1 MLDKNQEN
9 TEEQVNETPKVEVTP
24 EVNEVEAT
32 SENETIE
39 AIEEVKTEEVVVD
52 EKPEVE
58 TVVEEVEEEVAE
70 VVIDEKSTTEIA
82 VEEIEEKVAE
92 EAEKEAEKNSI
103 PMLDYDSMEL
113 ELLSVEL
120 EKLIN
125 GHPVQQ
131 LKKNVDAIKN
141 AFNLKFG
148 KILAEKKAAF
158 LAEGG
163 NSIDFQFSSPVKTQY
178 NTLLSDYKKKRD
190 AYYAELDSQLK
201 GNLEKRHV
209 VIAQLKEL
217 IEDADPKTMYKT
229 FKTIQTSWREIGA
242 VPRNKYNDTWR
253 NYHHHVERFYDL
265 LHLSNDYRDLDF
277 KHNLDEKLKLIL
289 RVEELS
295 KLENVNDAF
304 KELQELH
311 KIWKEDIGPVSKE
324 YRENVWQKF
333 SAVSKEVHDR
343 RHEYFKGLRSQH
355 QDIIEKK
362 LEVIAQI
369 AVFDTSKN
377 KKHSDWL
384 KSIKEIEALRQ
395 QYFDAGKLP
404 YSKSEEVWQKFKEAT
419 KKFNHAKNDFYKG
432 EKSIQQGNLDKK
444 HALIAIAESIKDS
457 DDWET
462 TTNTVKKIQADWK
475 KIGHVPRKFSD
486 DIWKKFKGACN
497 HYFDRFHNRQND
509 LNKEAQVFVEE
520 KKAFLEEVRAIET
533 ATVEEIK
540 DFIQKWR
547 ELGELPRNVRH
558 LESKFNKHID
568 KLLESLSLGKDEI
581 AMLKFKNAVDSYVSQ
596 KDIYKLNNEMTFIR
610 KKIDDANK
618 EVQQLENNLS
628 FFSNAKDDNPLL
640 VNVKNSIKQ
649 YKEDA
654 QIWKQKLA
662 YLKTL
667 DY

>member
-39 AIEEVKTEEVVVD
+39 AIEETKTEEVEVE
-52 EKPEVE
+52 EKPKVD
-58 TVVEEVEEEVAE
+58 TVVEEVEEKVAE

-125 GHPVQQ
+125 GYPVQQ

-163 NSIDFQFSSPVKTQY
+163 NSIDFQFSSPIKTQY
-178 NTLLSDYKKKRD
+178 NTLLTDYKKKRD

-355 QDIIEKK
+355 QNIIEKK

-369 AVFDTSKN
+369 AVFDTSNN

-432 EKSIQQGNLDKK
+432 EKSIQQDNLDKK

-520 KKAFLEEVRAIET
+520 KKAFLEEVRAIEA
-533 ATVEEIK
+533 ATIEEIK
-540 DFIQKWR
+540 SFIQKWR

-610 KKIDDANK
+610 KKIDESNK

-640 VNVKNSIKQ
+640 VNVKNSINQ

-654 QIWKQKLA
+654 KIWKQKIA